1 MSTTVQVGQGHGAGG
16 QCETTSSG
24 GVEGSLIYSA
34 CRFPQCKIPPM
45 ANFSLL
51 ISHYPVKADLVINV
65 HSQSCKV
72 RGGQFSIGW
81 GRGQADGSGCQRN
94 NTLAPRAWQSCKY
107 LTEQELM
114 VPCFFKKKG
123 FHNDWCTHR
132 SPSKE
137 WRENMSPHWKAFLD
151 VKESLMWV
159 LFLKK
164 ANLAQKQL
172 IVPKIFV
179 FRHFI

>member
-34 CRFPQCKIPPM
+34 CQFPQCKIPPM

-72 RGGQFSIGW
+72 RGGQFSTGW

-94 NTLAPRAWQSCKY
+94 NTLASHAWQSCKY
-107 LTEQELM
+107 LTEQELT
-114 VPCFFKKKG
+114 VPCFFKKQG
-123 FHNDWCTHR
+123 FHNDWCTHG

-137 WRENMSPHWKAFLD
+137 WRENTSPHWKAFLD

-159 LFLKK
+159 LF
-164 ANLAQKQL
+164 
-172 IVPKIFV
+172 
-179 FRHFI
+179 